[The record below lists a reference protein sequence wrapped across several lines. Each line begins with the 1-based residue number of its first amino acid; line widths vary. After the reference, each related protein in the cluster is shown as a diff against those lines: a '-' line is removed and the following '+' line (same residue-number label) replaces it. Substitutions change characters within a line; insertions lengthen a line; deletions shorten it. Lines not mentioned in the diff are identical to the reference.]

1 MATRKASDD
10 MQVIKVMVS
19 MTKAEKKRY
28 LAFCAKKNRAPL
40 SLMLR
45 QAMEEKISREGGA

>member
-1 MATRKASDD
+1 MPPGKKSDE

-19 MTKAEKKRY
+19 MTRAEKKRY

-45 QAMEEKISREGGA
+45 QAMEEKITREGGA